1 MDTRDPVYILYVH
14 DMDRAIAFYR
24 DVLALSVV
32 QHTPGWSMLRC
43 GGATI
48 ALHVISK
55 GSSESTTSHAGL
67 NLQVDDLD
75 DAISAVLAGGGEHV
89 VSREPTSFVPVR
101 MGELRDTEGN
111 GFELRQFMSDGE
123 DLTSLNPP

>member
-1 MDTRDPVYILYVH
+1 
-14 DMDRAIAFYR
+14 
-24 DVLALSVV
+24 
-32 QHTPGWSMLRC
+32 
-43 GGATI
+43 
-48 ALHVISK
+48 
-55 GSSESTTSHAGL
+55 
-67 NLQVDDLD
+67 VDDLD

-89 VSREPTSFVPVR
+89 VSRESTSFVPVR